1 MRDRQPFGCH
11 PLGSARLH
19 SCFALL
25 CWTPH
30 SDAEQ
35 SKAVLPY
42 ARHYSEAEQ
51 CCAKQSIKAKIRVRG
66 RIKVGSYAWVK
77 LSESRSWG
85 PDGSTAAVLAATI
98 ARNCRRRTATGAG
111 ATSVRSA
118 LPYAEQRS
126 SCSAASFCYYL
137 GYQTKRYF
145 PKKWWD
151 CRARSRAALR
161 SYAGTTAAKLYF
173 VQQITFNGCC
183 ARQGRQSQALL
194 VNIVKLTITLSAQH
208 TS

>member
-1 MRDRQPFGCH
+1 MLGLSFQSHVRGGWMVRQQQCQRRQLLVIVVEEQP
-11 PLGSARLH
+11 PVLAQQAY
-19 SCFALL
+19 ALL
-25 CWTPH
+25 CLV
-30 SDAEQ
+30 Q
-35 SKAVLPY
+35 SRKVVVVLQAP
-42 ARHYSEAEQ
+42 
-51 CCAKQSIKAKIRVRG
+51 
-66 RIKVGSYAWVK
+66 
-77 LSESRSWG
+77 
-85 PDGSTAAVLAATI
+85 AT
-98 ARNCRRRTATGAG
+98 TW
-111 ATSVRSA
+111 
-118 LPYAEQRS
+118 
-126 SCSAASFCYYL
+126 

-208 TS
+208 TCWRVPRSRPAEESVAAQQGSQILLKLS